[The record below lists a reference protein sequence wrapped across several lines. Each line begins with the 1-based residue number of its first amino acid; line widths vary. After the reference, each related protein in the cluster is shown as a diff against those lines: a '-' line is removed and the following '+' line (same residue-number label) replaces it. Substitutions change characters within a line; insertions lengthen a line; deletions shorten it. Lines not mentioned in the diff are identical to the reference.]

1 MVWLSSCVTRRTT
14 CTNVDSIQS
23 TNYDDMLQSKSMH
36 KLWISN
42 FDIRCNNQPSVLPRR
57 ARSFVELLFKRYRR
71 HRIKC
76 TTIKFPANN
85 MYEHG
90 FHPFNAQ
97 VIKMICNNQN
107 RCTSFDTIQ
116 QSTIHFAVPCR
127 IVLLSKRCHRH
138 RIKYTRNRLPL
149 SGVVSRLLFC
159 FGRTWIR

>member
-23 TNYDDMLQSKSMH
+23 TNYDDMHNRNRSKLM
-36 KLWISN
+36 
-42 FDIRCNNQPSVLPRR
+42 IRHNNQPSILPRPDRIVRRAFVQVLPL
-57 ARSFVELLFKRYRR
+57 SSYWMYNN
-71 HRIKC
+71 
-76 TTIKFPANN
+76 TIAD
-85 MYEHG
+85 EQCVQTWIRL
-90 FHPFNAQ
+90 NAQ
-97 VIKMICNNQN
+97 VDKMICNNQN